1 MGKRLTICSVTGT
14 DYIGD
19 DLDTDAE
26 YKLLNIST
34 KLVAQENLLWK
45 LMDEGN
51 LMDLSMVFLGELA
64 NSERIGLE
72 DV

>member
-1 MGKRLTICSVTGT
+1 MGKRLTVRSVTGT

-26 YKLLNIST
+26 YKHIST
-34 KLVAQENLLWK
+34 KLFAQENLLWK

-51 LMDLSMVFLGELA
+51 LMDL
-64 NSERIGLE
+64 
-72 DV
+72 